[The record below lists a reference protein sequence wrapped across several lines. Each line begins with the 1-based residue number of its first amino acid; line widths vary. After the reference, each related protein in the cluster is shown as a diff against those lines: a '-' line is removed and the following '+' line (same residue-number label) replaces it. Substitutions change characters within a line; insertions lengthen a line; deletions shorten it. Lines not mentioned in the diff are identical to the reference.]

1 MHAEIDAVLFDF
13 GGVFTA
19 SPFDAADALEGGA
32 PGRLREL
39 VFGPYDADTDHP
51 WHRLERG
58 ELSFADARE
67 QIIRLGQGEGIDADP
82 LRLFE
87 RMGRAGS
94 GPREAFVTRARAVRE
109 AGYRTALVTNNAREF
124 RRAWRRLLP
133 VDELFGTVV
142 DSSEVGVRKPDPAIF
157 RIALERLDV
166 PAERAL
172 FLDDYEGNVRA
183 AASLGIRSIRVDAEG
198 REALA
203 ALDALL

>member
-1 MHAEIDAVLFDF
+1 M
-13 GGVFTA
+13 
-19 SPFDAADALEGGA
+19 
-32 PGRLREL
+32 
-39 VFGPYDADTDHP
+39 
-51 WHRLERG
+51 
-58 ELSFADARE
+58 
-67 QIIRLGQGEGIDADP
+67 
-82 LRLFE
+82 
-87 RMGRAGS
+87 
-94 GPREAFVTRARAVRE
+94 TRARAVRE